1 MSTTNAFEEFAMTTA
16 TYHSTATLRSYLHDA
31 AKAARVFAKA
41 LFAAQERQ
49 FVAQEIMD
57 KPAASE
63 RSRVRNHM
71 KLIAM
76 ANQYQDMQ
84 PSLAAE
90 LRQLASR
97 G

>member
-1 MSTTNAFEEFAMTTA
+1 MTTA
-16 TYHSTATLRSYLHDA
+16 TFHSPTTLREYFSDLSN
-31 AKAARVFAKA
+31 AARAFAAA

-49 FVAQEIMD
+49 FVAQEIVV
-57 KPAASE
+57 KPAKA
-63 RSRVRNHM
+63 RRPTVREHV
-71 KLIAM
+71 KLIQL

-90 LRQLASR
+90 LRNLAAR

>member
-1 MSTTNAFEEFAMTTA
+1 MTTA
-16 TYHSTATLRSYLHDA
+16 TYHSTATLKSYLHDA
-31 AKAARVFAKA
+31 AKAVRSFAKA

-49 FVAQEIMD
+49 FVTQEIMD
-57 KPAASE
+57 KADVAA
-63 RSRVRNHM
+63 RSRVRTHM
-71 KLIAM
+71 KLISM

>member
-1 MSTTNAFEEFAMTTA
+1 MSTA
-16 TYHSTATLRSYLHDA
+16 TYYSTATVRSHLQDA
-31 AKAARVFAKA
+31 VKTARAFAKA

-49 FVAQEIMD
+49 FVAQETMD
-57 KPAASE
+57 KPRRSQ
-63 RSRVRNHM
+63 RSRLRTHTN
-71 KLIAM
+71 LISM

-90 LRQLASR
+90 LRELASR

>member
-1 MSTTNAFEEFAMTTA
+1 MTTA
-16 TYHSTATLRSYLHDA
+16 TFHSTATLRSYLHDA
-31 AKAARVFAKA
+31 GTALRSFAKA

-49 FVAQEIMD
+49 FVKQEIMD
-57 KPAASE
+57 KPAMSE

-71 KLIAM
+71 KLISM
-76 ANQYQDMQ
+76 ANEYQDMQ

-90 LRQLASR
+90 LRQLASQ

>member
-1 MSTTNAFEEFAMTTA
+1 MTTA
-16 TYHSTATLRSYLHDA
+16 TFHSPTTLREYFSDLSN
-31 AKAARVFAKA
+31 AARAFAAA

-49 FVAQEIMD
+49 FVAQEIYV
-57 KPAASE
+57 KPARAR
-63 RSRVRNHM
+63 RSTVRDHV
-71 KLIAM
+71 KLIQL

-90 LRQLASR
+90 LRNLAAR

>member
-1 MSTTNAFEEFAMTTA
+1 MSTA
-16 TYHSTATLRSYLHDA
+16 TIHSTDTLRSYFADVSN
-31 AKAARVFAKA
+31 AARAFAAA

-49 FVAQEIMD
+49 FVAQEVMAR
-57 KPAASE
+57 PPVSE
-63 RSRVRNHM
+63 RSRARTHM
-71 KLIAM
+71 KLIRM
-76 ANQYQDMQ
+76 ANEYQDMQ

>member
-1 MSTTNAFEEFAMTTA
+1 MTTA
-16 TYHSTATLRSYLHDA
+16 AFHPTATLRSYLHDA
-31 AKAARVFAKA
+31 ARAARNFAKA

-49 FVAQEIMD
+49 FIAREISA
-57 KPAASE
+57 KPQ
-63 RSRVRNHM
+63 RVSDRARAKNHM
-71 KLIAM
+71 LLISM
-76 ANQYQDMQ
+76 ATDCQDMQ

>member
-1 MSTTNAFEEFAMTTA
+1 MSTA
-16 TYHSTATLRSYLHDA
+16 TYHSTATVRSYLHDA
-31 AKAARVFAKA
+31 AKAARAFAKA

-49 FVAQEIMD
+49 FVEQEIMD
-57 KPAASE
+57 QPSVTE
-63 RSRVRNHM
+63 RSRVRTHM

-76 ANQYQDMQ
+76 ANRYQDMQ

>member
-1 MSTTNAFEEFAMTTA
+1 MTTA
-16 TYHSTATLRSYLHDA
+16 TFHSTATLRSYLNDA
-31 AKAARVFAKA
+31 AKAARTFAKA

-49 FVAQEIMD
+49 FVAHEIMG
-57 KPAASE
+57 KPAAVSG
-63 RSRVRNHM
+63 RARVRNHM
-71 KLIAM
+71 KLISM
-76 ANQYQDMQ
+76 ANEYQDMQ

>member
-1 MSTTNAFEEFAMTTA
+1 MTTA
-16 TYHSTATLRSYLHDA
+16 TIHSTDTLRSYFADVSN
-31 AKAARVFAKA
+31 AARAFAAA

-49 FVAQEIMD
+49 FVAQEVMTR
-57 KPAASE
+57 PPVSE
-63 RSRVRNHM
+63 RSRARTHM
-71 KLIAM
+71 KLIRM
-76 ANQYQDMQ
+76 ANEYQDMQ

>member
-1 MSTTNAFEEFAMTTA
+1 MTTA
-16 TYHSTATLRSYLHDA
+16 TFQSPDSLRHYFADVSN
-31 AKAARVFAKA
+31 AARAFAAA

-49 FVAQEIMD
+49 FVATEVV
-57 KPAASE
+57 AANDMSE
-63 RSRVRNHM
+63 RKRARNHM
-71 KLIAM
+71 KLIRM
-76 ANQYQDMQ
+76 ANEYQDMQ

>member
-1 MSTTNAFEEFAMTTA
+1 M
-16 TYHSTATLRSYLHDA
+16 STATLHTTATLRTYFADVGN
-31 AKAARVFAKA
+31 AARAFAAA

-49 FVAQEIMD
+49 FVAQEVVA
-57 KPAASE
+57 KPATSE
-63 RSRVRNHM
+63 RSRARTHM
-71 KLIAM
+71 KLIRM
-76 ANQYQDMQ
+76 ANEYQDMQ

>member
-1 MSTTNAFEEFAMTTA
+1 MTTA
-16 TYHSTATLRSYLHDA
+16 AIHTTHSLRHYFADVSN
-31 AKAARVFAKA
+31 AARAFAAA

-49 FVAQEIMD
+49 FVAQEVVAR
-57 KPAASE
+57 PAQSD
-63 RSRVRNHM
+63 RSRARTHM
-71 KLIAM
+71 KLIRM
-76 ANQYQDMQ
+76 ANDYQDMQ

>member
-1 MSTTNAFEEFAMTTA
+1 M
-16 TYHSTATLRSYLHDA
+16 STATFHSTSSLRSYLHDVGV
-31 AKAARVFAKA
+31 AARNLARA

-49 FVAQEIMD
+49 FVPQEKVV
-57 KPAASE
+57 KPAVSE
-63 RSRVRNHM
+63 RARARNHM
-71 KLIAM
+71 CLIRM
-76 ANQYQDMQ
+76 ANDYQDMQ

>member
-1 MSTTNAFEEFAMTTA
+1 MTTA
-16 TYHSTATLRSYLHDA
+16 TFQSPDSLRNYFADVSN
-31 AKAARVFAKA
+31 AARAFAAA

-49 FVAQEIMD
+49 FVATEV
-57 KPAASE
+57 PATNDVSE
-63 RSRVRNHM
+63 RVRARTYM
-71 KLIAM
+71 KLIRM
-76 ANQYQDMQ
+76 ANDYQDMQ

>member
-1 MSTTNAFEEFAMTTA
+1 M
-16 TYHSTATLRSYLHDA
+16 STATFHSTHTLRHYFADFIN
-31 AKAARVFAKA
+31 AARSFASA

-49 FVAQEIMD
+49 FVAQEVSA
-57 KPAASE
+57 KAPASE
-63 RSRVRNHM
+63 RARARTHM
-71 KLIAM
+71 KLIRM
-76 ANQYQDMQ
+76 ANDYQDMQ

>member
-1 MSTTNAFEEFAMTTA
+1 M
-16 TYHSTATLRSYLHDA
+16 STATFNTTFSLRAYFADVS
-31 AKAARVFAKA
+31 KAAQALASA

-49 FVAQEIMD
+49 FVAQEVV
-57 KPAASE
+57 PAPAISN
-63 RSRVRNHM
+63 RSRLKTHN
-71 KLIAM
+71 KLIRM
-76 ANQYQDMQ
+76 ANEYQDMQ

>member
-1 MSTTNAFEEFAMTTA
+1 MSTA
-16 TYHSTATLRSYLHDA
+16 TYYSTATLRSHFQEA
-31 AKAARVFAKA
+31 VKAARSFAKA

-49 FVAQEIMD
+49 FVTPEIVD
-57 KPAASE
+57 KPTKSE
-63 RSRVRNHM
+63 RSRVRTHM
-71 KLIAM
+71 KLISR

>member
-1 MSTTNAFEEFAMTTA
+1 MSSATFQAAAPLRTSFAELIQGARAF
-16 TYHSTATLRSYLHDA
+16 A
-31 AKAARVFAKA
+31 AA

-49 FVAQEIMD
+49 FVPQEIMV
-57 KPAASE
+57 KPPRAA
-63 RSRVRNHM
+63 RWRLRDHM
-71 KLIAM
+71 ALISL
-76 ANQYQDMQ
+76 ANEYQDMQ

>member
-1 MSTTNAFEEFAMTTA
+1 MSTA
-16 TYHSTATLRSYLHDA
+16 TFHSTATVRSYLNDA
-31 AKAARVFAKA
+31 LIAARSFAKA

-49 FVAQEIMD
+49 FVQQEIMD
-57 KPAASE
+57 KPGRTG

-71 KLIAM
+71 KLISM

>member
-1 MSTTNAFEEFAMTTA
+1 MSTAA
-16 TYHSTATLRSYLHDA
+16 YHSTATLRSYLNDTIA
-31 AKAARVFAKA
+31 AARSFAKA

-49 FVAQEIMD
+49 FVQPEMVD
-57 KPAASE
+57 QPRQSE
-63 RSRVRNHM
+63 RSRLRTHN
-71 KLIAM
+71 KLISM

-90 LRQLASR
+90 LRQLASQ

>member
-1 MSTTNAFEEFAMTTA
+1 MTTA
-16 TYHSTATLRSYLHDA
+16 TFHSTSSLRSYLHDVGV
-31 AKAARVFAKA
+31 AARNLARA

-49 FVAQEIMD
+49 FVPQEIVT
-57 KPAASE
+57 KPAISE
-63 RSRVRNHM
+63 RNRARTYM
-71 KLIAM
+71 KLIRM
-76 ANQYQDMQ
+76 ANDYQDMQ

>member
-1 MSTTNAFEEFAMTTA
+1 MTTA
-16 TYHSTATLRSYLHDA
+16 TFQSPDTLRHYFADVA
-31 AKAARVFAKA
+31 NAARAFAAA

-49 FVAQEIMD
+49 YIATEVVAS
-57 KPAASE
+57 PLSE

-71 KLIAM
+71 KLIRM
-76 ANQYQDMQ
+76 ANEYQDMQ